1 MKRLGIIAVSLLLA
15 GAVKAQ
21 TTPPISV
28 KVGTGAGEKVLYQH
42 GYNKGGSSIDTP
54 REDRDSVMVGSTM
67 PYFVMPDATYN
78 AAYITSA
85 ASGSYAQTNLTTS
98 KFTWTP
104 PANGSFVSFVNP
116 NSKDGNTSPH
126 VTIKWNTRS
135 SADPSTDVI
144 KVVETPTEY
153 NGQAITNPCPGQE
166 VQVPVTVINK
176 STVKFGLNNGGRE
189 VSNCWIFD
197 PTKPNSSTNV
207 YPSFDFPLTL
217 TTEVAGNR
225 GIKVKYT
232 VKKGT
237 GAESAPIEANVTDI
251 TKLPVTFDDFGVY
264 TVKITEIT
272 DPISRKCSIT
282 GDISTTATENV
293 FTYIALPQPKSGA
306 TYHIPNNF

>member
-1 MKRLGIIAVSLLLA
+1 MKRLGIISVSLLLA
-15 GAVKAQ
+15 GAVNAQ
-21 TTPPISV
+21 TPPPISV
-28 KVGTGAGEKVLYQH
+28 KVGTGTNEKILYQH

-78 AAYITSA
+78 AAYIASA

-126 VTIKWNTRS
+126 VMIKWNTRS
-135 SADPSTDVI
+135 ANPSTDTI
-144 KVVETPTEY
+144 RVVETPTEY
-153 NGQAITNPCPGQE
+153 NGQAITNSCPGPE
-166 VQVPVTVINK
+166 VKVPVTVINK
-176 STVKFGLNNGGRE
+176 STVQFGLQNGVRE
-189 VSNCWIFD
+189 ASNCWKFD
-197 PTKPNSSTNV
+197 PAAPNSSSNV

-225 GIKVKYT
+225 GVKVKYT
-232 VKKGT
+232 VKKDAGS
-237 GAESAPIEANVTDI
+237 ESADIEVNVTDI
-251 TKLPVTFDDFGVY
+251 TKLPVTFNDFGVY

-293 FTYIALPQPKSGA
+293 FTYIVLPQPKSGA